1 MDLATQRLMSGAA
14 GAGKD
19 KLYIDDVFS
28 NYLYD
33 LSYSGDNAPTVTV
46 DNGIDTSE
54 GALTITKL
62 RDNSSHWSV
71 FDTERGNSKMLRANT
86 DDVEEN
92 IVSARNAAFTFQSS
106 GFQITTTSGEGFNSG
121 NESGKHLS
129 YTFRRA
135 PGFFDIV
142 TYTGTGSSVLT
153 LSHNLGSVPG
163 AIWIKRR
170 DGAGSHWIC
179 YHTSLGKTKY
189 IELNR
194 NQAAADDTGDYIW
207 NDTAPTATHFTIGA
221 GHDSVNANTNNYVAY
236 LFANN
241 DQQYGEEGNSSV
253 IKCGSYT
260 SNNGG
265 ALEVDLGFEPQFL
278 LVKNSAGRN
287 ANWTILD
294 VMRGMSVATPED
306 HKVAVLSGDYAE
318 QDVDEVCSPVPTSRG
333 FKMAARSGGY
343 AEYNFSTDEIIYI
356 AIRRSD
362 GYVGKP
368 LELGTSVFGLARGA
382 GNPSFPCFVTGFPVD
397 FLLQREFASAA
408 AWTTGARLTGAE
420 YMFANTTD
428 AGADT
433 NYDWGSNTGAV
444 LDRNS
449 DWQGW
454 LWKRHAGFDVV
465 AYEGNGTSGTAR
477 NHSLNKTPEMIWCKD
492 RNNAYTN
499 WMVYHKGLNG
509 GTDPEDRFIYLNQ
522 SDAELNN
529 SSRWGTLPT
538 SSVFYTGSDSST
550 NGNGQPY
557 IAMLFASVD
566 GISKVGSYT
575 GNGNAS
581 SGVTI
586 TTGFQPRFYIIK
598 RADGTGPW
606 YVVDSLRGMSN
617 SGDEKILKL
626 NSSDAQVSDNI
637 GDTSSTGFTITSTHD
652 TLNGN
657 GDKYIYYAHS

>member
-54 GALTITKL
+54 GALTLTKL
-62 RDNSSHWSV
+62 RDNSSNWSV
-71 FDTERGNSKMLRANT
+71 FDTERGNSKMLRADT

-92 IVSARNAAFTFQSS
+92 IVSGRNAAFTFQSS
-106 GFQITTTSGEGFNSG
+106 GFQITTTTGEGFNSG

-278 LVKNSAGRN
+278 LVKNSAGRG

-294 VMRGMSVATPED
+294 VVRGMSVATPED
-306 HKVAVLSGDYAE
+306 HKVAILSGDYSE

-368 LELGTSVFGLARGA
+368 PELGTSVFAMDIANGSTSG
-382 GNPSFPCFVTGFPVD
+382 PTYDSGFPVD
-397 FLLQREFASAA
+397 FLMRRKP
-408 AWTTGARLTGAE
+408 TGGNDDGSNGLNA
-420 YMFANTTD
+420 MFIAYLRILGLKYLRITTD
-428 AGADT
+428 AAQATSSRAKWDLM
-433 NYDWGSNTGAV
+433 TGANHT
-444 LDRNS
+444 DAS
-449 DWQGW
+449 PQQAWM
-454 LWKRHAGFDVV
+454 WKRHAGFDVV
-465 AYEGNGTSGTAR
+465 T
-477 NHSLNKTPEMIWCKD
+477 
-492 RNNAYTN
+492 
-499 WMVYHKGLNG
+499 
-509 GTDPEDRFIYLNQ
+509 
-522 SDAELNN
+522 
-529 SSRWGTLPT
+529 
-538 SSVFYTGSDSST
+538 
-550 NGNGQPY
+550 
-557 IAMLFASVD
+557 
-566 GISKVGSYT
+566 
-575 GNGNAS
+575 
-581 SGVTI
+581 
-586 TTGFQPRFYIIK
+586 
-598 RADGTGPW
+598 
-606 YVVDSLRGMSN
+606 
-617 SGDEKILKL
+617 
-626 NSSDAQVSDNI
+626 
-637 GDTSSTGFTITSTHD
+637 
-652 TLNGN
+652 
-657 GDKYIYYAHS
+657 